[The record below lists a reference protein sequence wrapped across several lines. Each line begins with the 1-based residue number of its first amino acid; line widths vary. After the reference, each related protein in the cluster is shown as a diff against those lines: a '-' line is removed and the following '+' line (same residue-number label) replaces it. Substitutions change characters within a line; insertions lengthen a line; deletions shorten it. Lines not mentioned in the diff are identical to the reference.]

1 MLAESHSSGLEGMV
15 AGESAICLIDEEKS
29 ELRYRGYL
37 AEELSEHATYE
48 EVAYLLL
55 KGELPSSQ
63 ALEVWK
69 DELVQASI
77 LPALI
82 FQWSGMVPPNAHPM
96 DILRTGV
103 SLLGMVDLEAT
114 KSSYEANIQKAIK
127 LLAQTPL
134 LVAIASRP
142 NEKKTHPFQLIRS
155 QSFAENLL
163 YFLTGDRDAVHAKE
177 LDISLILYAEHELNA
192 STFAARV
199 TASTLADM
207 YGAVM
212 SGIAALKGPLHGG
225 ANEAVAQMLTSIGEP
240 EKAKDWVLSLLR
252 NKQRIMGFGHR
263 VLKHGDPRSDVMKRR
278 AKALSGQLGNWQWYE
293 MAERI
298 DQTMH
303 EEKGMP
309 PNLDFYTAVVYLLLK
324 IPTPAYT
331 PIFVASRMSGWCAHI
346 IEQQMNNRIIRP
358 RATYVGPQKREFLP
372 ISYRS

>member
-1 MLAESHSSGLEGMV
+1 MLTTSPSSGLEGMV
-15 AGESAICLIDEEKS
+15 AGESAICSIDEEKS

-37 AEELSEHATYE
+37 AKELSEHATFE
-48 EVAYLLL
+48 EVAYLLI

-63 ALEVWK
+63 TLEAWK
-69 DELVQASI
+69 DELVKASI
-77 LPALI
+77 LPELI
-82 FQWSGMVPPNAHPM
+82 FQWAKLLPPGVHPM
-96 DILRTGV
+96 DTLRTGV
-103 SLLGMVDLEAT
+103 SMLGMIDPEAT
-114 KSSYEANIQKAIK
+114 NLSYDANIQKTIK
-127 LLAQTPL
+127 LLAQVPL
-134 LVAIASRP
+134 LVSIASRP
-142 NEKKTHPFQLIRS
+142 NETTHPVQLIRS

-163 YFLTGDRDAVHAKE
+163 YFLTGDRDPAHAKE
-177 LDISLILYAEHELNA
+177 LDVSLILYAEHELNA

-199 TASTLADM
+199 TASTLADL

-212 SGIAALKGPLHGG
+212 AAIAALKGPLHGG
-225 ANEAVAQMLTSIGEP
+225 ANEAVAQMLTTIGDHG
-240 EKAKDWVLSLLR
+240 KAKDWVLSVLQ

-309 PNLDFYTAVVYLLLK
+309 PNLDFYTAVVYLLLR
-324 IPTPAYT
+324 IPIPAYT

>member
-1 MLAESHSSGLEGMV
+1 MPTASLSSGLEGMV
-15 AGESAICLIDEEKS
+15 AGESAICSIDEEKS
-29 ELRYRGYL
+29 ELRYRGYM
-37 AEELSEHATYE
+37 AEELSERATYE
-48 EVAYLLL
+48 EVAYLLI

-96 DILRTGV
+96 DILRTGI

-114 KSSYEANIQKAIK
+114 NPSHEANLQKAIT

-134 LVAIASRP
+134 LVDIASRP
-142 NEKKTHPFQLIRS
+142 NEKTYPVQLIRNR
-155 QSFAENLL
+155 SFAENLL
-163 YFLTGDRDAVHAKE
+163 YFLTGDRDPAHAKE

-212 SGIAALKGPLHGG
+212 AGIAALKGPLHGG

-252 NKQRIMGFGHR
+252 NKQLIMGFGHR
-263 VLKHGDPRSDVMKRR
+263 VLKHGDPRCDVMKRR

-309 PNLDFYTAVVYLLLK
+309 PNLDFYTAVVYMLLK
-324 IPTPAYT
+324 IPIPAYT
-331 PIFVASRMSGWCAHI
+331 PIFVASRMAGWCAHI
-346 IEQQMNNRIIRP
+346 IEQQANNRIIRP
-358 RATYVGPQKREFLP
+358 RATYTGPPKREFLP
-372 ISYRS
+372 ISYRT